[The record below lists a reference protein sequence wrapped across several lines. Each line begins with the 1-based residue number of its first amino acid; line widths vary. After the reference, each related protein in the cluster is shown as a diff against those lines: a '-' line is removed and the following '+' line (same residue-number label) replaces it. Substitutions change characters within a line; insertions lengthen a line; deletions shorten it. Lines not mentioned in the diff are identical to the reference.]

1 MTEDSIFDNPNCPR
15 CGKDFNAYLE
25 EHHSMHTLIVDG
37 QQICSECFTDEE
49 EEQSFRTAHFLVT
62 GHYPDTEE
70 CTCLFDDNS
79 EDSE

>member
-37 QQICSECFTDEE
+37 QTNL
-49 EEQSFRTAHFLVT
+49 FRMFH
-62 GHYPDTEE
+62 G
-70 CTCLFDDNS
+70 
-79 EDSE
+79 